1 MEERGQW
8 WDRTTWSHVR
18 AGARLAAVSR
28 QLCPKCPL
36 SHRWRIPGNDQEFS
50 QGVNNSKKEL
60 SQNWECLTAHT
71 IWVKPLH
78 PEVSQDPHTGPQERC
93 SCPSSTA
100 TEAAGEAGDLHSASL
115 ALQVPWTP
123 SWQLL
128 LWLELLRKRRTMSLS
143 LLQWQQFPQSLM
155 SRREQQGQRTR
166 SQPYIALLA

>member
-1 MEERGQW
+1 MKEKANPYSQPRQRMDGGERERPVVGQ
-8 WDRTTWSHVR
+8 DHKEPREGWSQACCCVK
-18 AGARLAAVSR
+18 AAVSHVSSLPQVEDPR
-28 QLCPKCPL
+28 
-36 SHRWRIPGNDQEFS
+36 HNDQEFS

-100 TEAAGEAGDLHSASL
+100 TGAAGEAGDLHSASP
-115 ALQVPWTP
+115 APQVPWTP

-143 LLQWQQFPQSLM
+143 LLQRQQFPKSLM
-155 SRREQQGQRTR
+155 SR
-166 SQPYIALLA
+166 